1 MIKYVIFL
9 IIDII
14 ILLIVILFLSQKL
27 KNCNYNK
34 NIKKLS
40 IELKENGDYKIYL
53 NKEKS
58 KLKILINKDLK
69 TNNMKKQ
76 ELLNTKINLLKNK
89 INLIKKY

>member
-14 ILLIVILFLSQKL
+14 ILLIVILFLIQKP

-40 IELKENGDYKIYL
+40 IELKKNGDYKIYL
-53 NKEKS
+53 NKEKL
-58 KLKILINKDLK
+58 KLKILIKKDLK
-69 TNNMKKQ
+69 TSNMQ
-76 ELLNTKINLLKNK
+76 NQQLLNTEINLLKNK
-89 INLIKKY
+89 INLIKKF